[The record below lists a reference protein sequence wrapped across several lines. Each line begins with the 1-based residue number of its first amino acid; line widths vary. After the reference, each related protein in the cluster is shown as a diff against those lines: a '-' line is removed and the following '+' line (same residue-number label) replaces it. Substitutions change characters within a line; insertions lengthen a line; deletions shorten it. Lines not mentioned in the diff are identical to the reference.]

1 MVCYFIAAVSAIRLL
16 AACLLLATCAVGHA
30 APKLAPI
37 NQRTKPDTLEL
48 HNGSSLRGLI
58 LKNTANSVIFQSDN
72 RVIEIPKSEIRR
84 IRDEIDAEVYFPDI
98 TGLGMLPSW
107 QAMVFDLR
115 NTDEIESLQ
124 QIPATRLEEGILRH
138 IPYLSF
144 RINTQSEF
152 NIYGDPNNPV
162 AIEFGMYGRQRRGTK
177 YHRMAREFLAGHLN
191 KREEIAALYA
201 LSFKGDSKKV
211 GNLVFTIVPPK
222 DADSDGGWWLC
233 VYNAKRIEAAR
244 VPEKQY
250 AAVTRPF
257 KEVNHRDG
265 RLRKENQKSGQNWL
279 AALMTS
285 PTGATPKIRG
295 FYRDKQG
302 IFRLLTFDGS

>member
-1 MVCYFIAAVSAIRLL
+1 MSATRLL
-16 AACLLLATCAVGHA
+16 AACLLLATCLTSHA
-30 APKLAPI
+30 APKSVPI
-37 NQRTKPDTLEL
+37 NQSTKPDTLEL
-48 HNGSSLRGLI
+48 DNGGSLRGLI
-58 LKNTANSVIFQSDN
+58 LKNTADSVLFQSDN
-72 RVIEIPKSEIRR
+72 RVIEVPKSEIRR
-84 IRDEIDAEVYFPDI
+84 IRDEIDGEVYFPDI
-98 TGLGMLPSW
+98 TALGMLPSW

-115 NTDEIESLQ
+115 NTDEIDSMQ
-124 QIPATRLEEGILRH
+124 QIPATRVKEGILRR

-152 NIYGDPNNPV
+152 NIYGDPNDPV
-162 AIEFGMYGRQRRGTK
+162 AIEFGMYGRQRRSAK
-177 YHRMAREFLAGHLN
+177 YHRMTREFLAGHLN

-201 LSFKGDSKKV
+201 LSFKGDSKQV

-222 DADSDGGWWLC
+222 YADSDGGWWLC

-244 VPEKQY
+244 VSEKQY
-250 AAVTRPF
+250 DAVTRPF
-257 KEVNHRDG
+257 EEVNHRDG
-265 RLRKENQKSGQNWL
+265 RLRKENQKSSQSWL

-285 PTGATPKIRG
+285 PTGATPKVRG

>member
-1 MVCYFIAAVSAIRLL
+1 
-16 AACLLLATCAVGHA
+16 LLLATCLTSHA
-30 APKLAPI
+30 APKSVPI
-37 NQRTKPDTLEL
+37 NQSTKPDTLEL
-48 HNGSSLRGLI
+48 DNGGSLRGLI
-58 LKNTANSVIFQSDN
+58 LKNTADSVLFQSDN
-72 RVIEIPKSEIRR
+72 RVIEVPKSEIRR
-84 IRDEIDAEVYFPDI
+84 IRDEIDGEVYFPDI
-98 TGLGMLPSW
+98 TALGMLPSW

-115 NTDEIESLQ
+115 NTDEIDSMQ
-124 QIPATRLEEGILRH
+124 QIPATRVKEGILRR

-152 NIYGDPNNPV
+152 NIYGDPNDPV
-162 AIEFGMYGRQRRGTK
+162 AIEFGMYGRQRRSTK
-177 YHRMAREFLAGHLN
+177 YHRMTREFLAGHLN

-201 LSFKGDSKKV
+201 LSFKGDSKQV

-222 DADSDGGWWLC
+222 YADSDGGWWLC

-244 VPEKQY
+244 VSEKQY
-250 AAVTRPF
+250 DAVTRPF
-257 KEVNHRDG
+257 EEVNHRDG
-265 RLRKENQKSGQNWL
+265 RLRKENQKSSQSWL

-285 PTGATPKIRG
+285 PTGATPKVRG